1 MEGLGEGYEAFVE
14 RLQSAANTA
23 AKVSGNSSTSNSAG
37 HPPHPTQSQ
46 DAVNSPV
53 PPGFLSSGQPPRI
66 PSPAHN
72 YSKDVNQM
80 PDSPPRRR
88 GHRRA
93 QSEIALRL
101 PDEASFEREMH
112 GSEMPALSDE
122 GGEDLVSMYIDMEQ
136 INNFTATSGQAG
148 AKSAGEESNGLPP
161 TSSHHSRSLSM
172 DALAGFNSSRAELGG
187 NYGSSEVP
195 RRPRHQHSS
204 SLDGSTSVDIEG
216 LDSKKAMAS
225 AKLSEIALID
235 PKRAKRILANRQS
248 AARSKERKM
257 RYISELE
264 RKVQS
269 LQTEAT
275 TLSAQLTL
283 LQKDTT
289 SLTTENSELKLRL
302 QAMEQQAQLRD
313 ALHEALRDEVQRL
326 RVATGQLSNG
336 SGQNSSL
343 GGQHVFQ
350 MQNQSLNAQH
360 IQHLQQT
367 ALNNQQQMH
376 TEYMQRGGYGL
387 SSGFMKAEGSGIAI
401 NHGSSSSFG

>member
-1 MEGLGEGYEAFVE
+1 M
-14 RLQSAANTA
+14 
-23 AKVSGNSSTSNSAG
+23 
-37 HPPHPTQSQ
+37 Q
-46 DAVNSPV
+46 DAVNSPA
-53 PPGFLSSGQPPRI
+53 PPGFTGSGQPPRI

-72 YSKDVNQM
+72 YSTDVNRM
-80 PDSPPRRR
+80 PESPPRRR

-93 QSEIALRL
+93 QSEIAFRL
-101 PDEASFEREMH
+101 PDEASFERELH
-112 GSEMPALSDE
+112 SSEMPALSDE
-122 GGEDLVSMYIDMEQ
+122 VGEDLFSMYIDMDQ
-136 INNFTATSGQAG
+136 INNFSNSSGQAG
-148 AKSAGEESNGLPP
+148 AKSAGEGNNALPP

-172 DALAGFNSSRAELGG
+172 EALGGFNNSRAGLGG
-187 NYGSSEVP
+187 NYGSSEAP

-204 SLDGSTSVDIEG
+204 SLDGSTSLDFEG
-216 LDSKKAMAS
+216 SDSKKAMAS

-350 MQNQSLNAQH
+350 MQNQSLNVQQ
-360 IQHLQQT
+360 IQQLQQT
-367 ALNNQQQMH
+367 ALNNQQQQQQSSQQQMH
-376 TEYMQRGGYGL
+376 SEYLQRSGYSL
-387 SSGFMKAEGSGIAI
+387 SSGFMKPEGSSIAI
-401 NHGSSSSFG
+401 NHGNSSSFG

>member
-1 MEGLGEGYEAFVE
+1 MQEAVT
-14 RLQSAANTA
+14 SPAPPSI
-23 AKVSGNSSTSNSAG
+23 SGA
-37 HPPHPTQSQ
+37 
-46 DAVNSPV
+46 
-53 PPGFLSSGQPPRI
+53 GQPPRA
-66 PSPAHN
+66 PSPGHN
-72 YSKDVNQM
+72 YSTDVNQM

-93 QSEIALRL
+93 QSEIAFRL
-101 PDEASFEREMH
+101 PDEASFEREMNVQ
-112 GSEMPALSDE
+112 GSEVPGLSDDAA
-122 GGEDLVSMYIDMEQ
+122 EDLFSMYIDMEQ
-136 INNFTATSGQAG
+136 INNFSATSGQAG
-148 AKSAGEESNGLPP
+148 AKSAGEGSNALPP
-161 TSSHHSRSLSM
+161 TSHHSRSLSV
-172 DALAGFNSSRAELGG
+172 DALAGFNSNRPGLGG
-187 NYGSSEVP
+187 NYSSDAP

-204 SLDGSTSVDIEG
+204 SMDGSTSFKHDMLVSDFEG
-216 LDSKKAMAS
+216 SDGKKAMAS

-289 SLTTENSELKLRL
+289 GLTTENSELKLRL
-302 QAMEQQAQLRD
+302 QSMEQQAQLRD

-326 RVATGQLSNG
+326 KLATGQLSNG
-336 SGQNSSL
+336 SGQNLSL

-350 MQNQSLNAQH
+350 MQNQSLNAQQ
-360 IQHLQQT
+360 IQQLQQAQT
-367 ALNNQQQMH
+367 ALNTQQQQQQQSSQQQMH
-376 TEYMQRGGYGL
+376 SDFMQRSGYGL
-387 SSGFMKAEGSGIAI
+387 SSGFMKAEGSSIAI
-401 NHGSSSSFG
+401 NHGSSASFG